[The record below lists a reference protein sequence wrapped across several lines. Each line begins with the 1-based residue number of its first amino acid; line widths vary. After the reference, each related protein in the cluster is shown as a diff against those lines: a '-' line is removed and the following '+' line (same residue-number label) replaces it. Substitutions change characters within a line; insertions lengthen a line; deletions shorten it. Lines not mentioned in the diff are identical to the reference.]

1 LITLFLL
8 FVIVMISLCARAVYG
23 LYVVDEC
30 NIETHGIQPYVG
42 RLADTAAWEGAYL
55 QRLQRMLYRDRHH
68 PCILAWSLGNEAG
81 YGAVHD
87 RMAAWVRST
96 DTTRVLLYE
105 PASYGVRDSGGDGV
119 TTKDGPII
127 SNRSD
132 TVSEASILESLW
144 GLFAPAAS
152 ASQQEAPVLSA
163 TDVVCPMYARVEECV
178 ALSKLYFTMPVIQCE
193 YAHMMG
199 EFPPTHRS

>member
-1 LITLFLL
+1 
-8 FVIVMISLCARAVYG
+8 M
-23 LYVVDEC
+23 YVVDEC
-30 NIETHGIQPYVG
+30 NIETHGMQPYVG

-55 QRLQRMLYRDRHH
+55 QRLQRMVYRDRHH

-87 RMAAWVRST
+87 RMAAWVRRT

-105 PASYGVRDSGGDGV
+105 PASYGVRGSDGDGV
-119 TTKDGPII
+119 TTKDGPIGP
-127 SNRSD
+127 SRVAAA
-132 TVSEASILESLW
+132 TEASILESFW
-144 GLFAPAAS
+144 AMFSPAGTSVQDAPQS
-152 ASQQEAPVLSA
+152 PA

-178 ALSKLYFTMPVIQCE
+178 ALSRLYPAKPVIQCE

-199 EFPPTHRS
+199 KRVD